1 MANEIHILSW
11 FNESMVWNEHFLWF
25 NMIMVNKWIL
35 HWLYFEYGN
44 EMDILVIIT
53 LNNEEINNVIV
64 IIAE

>member
-35 HWLYFEYGN
+35 HWLYLEYGN